1 MRASVTRTLNVLY
14 KFKFKF
20 FINKKKLHKEH
31 ACMKEYIYIVHDYTK
46 CSFLTHKTKQINVYN
61 ALSLQYHFTNDEVWV
76 HESSLIP
83 PLFIEVSVP
92 SLKSERSCVC

>member
-1 MRASVTRTLNVLY
+1 
-14 KFKFKF
+14 
-20 FINKKKLHKEH
+20 
-31 ACMKEYIYIVHDYTK
+31 
-46 CSFLTHKTKQINVYN
+46 VYN
-61 ALSLQYHFTNDEVWV
+61 ALSLQHHFTNDEVWV